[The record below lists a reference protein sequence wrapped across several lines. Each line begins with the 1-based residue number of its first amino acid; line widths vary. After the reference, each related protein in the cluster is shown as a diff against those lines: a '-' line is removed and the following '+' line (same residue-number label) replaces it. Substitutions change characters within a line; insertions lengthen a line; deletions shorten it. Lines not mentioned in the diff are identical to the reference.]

1 MHLKDSHITPS
12 PDNAAESQTDLPPL
26 PSAVA
31 PEVPLPEVPLPLPQA
46 TPEPP
51 LPEIPLPP
59 PPATPEPPLPEIPLP
74 PPPATP
80 EPPLPEIPL
89 PPPPVTLP
97 SNSGQ
102 KKQLS
107 WLIPTAV
114 VILAAGGCLGYYLYT
129 EKKAFAEQTV
139 QLEKDTEALSETI
152 TLLHQKQEEARKGNQ
167 TKLLKEKENIRLL
180 ETLQKKEK
188 AVEQIRQKHNSVLA
202 EQSNA
207 IKRIEAL
214 EKELGEST
222 RNNIEIPR
230 NRGNFVECVNSSTVK
245 APMINPPCP
254 ETDKSLL
261 QNSLA
266 YLRARKQGTA
276 AALSDHF
283 APYCNYQ
290 YANNREVSREI
301 VINEIRKFWNKWPQR
316 NYRLLEVAYKNNH
329 VEIIYIYKYADQRGR
344 SLQGYAK
351 EIWETNSSGQ
361 IIHWREELNSKTPP
375 AASEDHRI
383 ISKNN

>member
-1 MHLKDSHITPS
+1 M
-12 PDNAAESQTDLPPL
+12 
-26 PSAVA
+26 
-31 PEVPLPEVPLPLPQA
+31 
-46 TPEPP
+46 
-51 LPEIPLPP
+51 PEIPLS
-59 PPATPEPPLPEIPLP
+59 L
-74 PPPATP
+74 
-80 EPPLPEIPL
+80 
-89 PPPPVTLP
+89 PPVTLP

-230 NRGNFVECVNSSTVK
+230 NGGNFVECVNSSTVK

-254 ETDKSLL
+254 GNRQEPVTKQPCLPKGTQTRNRRCAFRSLCPLL
-261 QNSLA
+261 QLPVRQQSGSFQGNS
-266 YLRARKQGTA
+266 
-276 AALSDHF
+276 
-283 APYCNYQ
+283 
-290 YANNREVSREI
+290 
-301 VINEIRKFWNKWPQR
+301 
-316 NYRLLEVAYKNNH
+316 YK
-329 VEIIYIYKYADQRGR
+329 
-344 SLQGYAK
+344 
-351 EIWETNSSGQ
+351 
-361 IIHWREELNSKTPP
+361 
-375 AASEDHRI
+375 
-383 ISKNN
+383 

>member
-1 MHLKDSHITPS
+1 MHLKDSHIPPS

-26 PSAVA
+26 PSAG
-31 PEVPLPEVPLPLPQA
+31 
-46 TPEPP
+46 TPEPT
-51 LPEIPLPP
+51 LPEIPFPPPPAIPEPSLPEVTLPP
-59 PPATPEPPLPEIPLP
+59 PPATPEPSLPEVTLP
-74 PPPATP
+74 PPPAIP
-80 EPPLPEIPL
+80 EPSLPEVPL
-89 PPPPVTLP
+89 PPPPVTPP

-102 KKQLS
+102 KNQLS
-107 WLIPTAV
+107 WLIPAAV
-114 VILAAGGCLGYYLYT
+114 AILAAGGGLSYYLHT

-139 QLEKDTEALSETI
+139 QLEKDAEALSETI
-152 TLLHQKQEEARKGNQ
+152 TLLRQKQEEARKGNQ
-167 TKLLKEKENIRLL
+167 TKLLKEKENSRLL
-180 ETLQKKEK
+180 ETLQK

-207 IKRIEAL
+207 TKRIEAL
-214 EKELGEST
+214 EKELGAIT
-222 RNNIEIPR
+222 RNNIGIP
-230 NRGNFVECVNSSTVK
+230 GNSVERVNSSTVK
-245 APMINPPCP
+245 PPIINPPCP

-261 QNSLA
+261 QTSLA

-276 AALSDHF
+276 TALADHF

-290 YANNREVSREI
+290 YANNREVSKEI
-301 VINEIRKFWNKWPQR
+301 VINDVRKFWNKWPQR

-329 VEIIYIYKYADQRGR
+329 VEIIYIYKYAGQRGR

-351 EIWETNSSGQ
+351 EIWETNSIGQ

-375 AASEDHRI
+375 AASEGYRI

>member
-31 PEVPLPEVPLPLPQA
+31 PEVPLPEVPLPLP
-46 TPEPP
+46 
-51 LPEIPLPP
+51 
-59 PPATPEPPLPEIPLP
+59 PATPEPPLPEIPLP

-89 PPPPVTLP
+89 SLPPVTLP

-114 VILAAGGCLGYYLYT
+114 VILATGGCLGYYLYT

-230 NRGNFVECVNSSTVK
+230 NGGNFVECVNSSTVK

-375 AASEDHRI
+375 AASEGHRI

>member
-1 MHLKDSHITPS
+1 MHLKDSHIPPS

-26 PSAVA
+26 PSAG
-31 PEVPLPEVPLPLPQA
+31 
-46 TPEPP
+46 TPEPT
-51 LPEIPLPP
+51 LPEIPFPPPPAIPEPSLPEVTLPP
-59 PPATPEPPLPEIPLP
+59 PPATPEPSLPEVTLP
-74 PPPATP
+74 PPPAIP
-80 EPPLPEIPL
+80 EPSLPEVPL
-89 PPPPVTLP
+89 PPPPVTPP

-102 KKQLS
+102 KNQLS
-107 WLIPTAV
+107 WLIPAAV
-114 VILAAGGCLGYYLYT
+114 AILAAGGGLSYYLHT

-139 QLEKDTEALSETI
+139 QLEKDAEALSETI
-152 TLLHQKQEEARKGNQ
+152 TLLRQKQEEARKGNQ
-167 TKLLKEKENIRLL
+167 TKLLKEKENSRLL

-207 IKRIEAL
+207 TKRIEAL
-214 EKELGEST
+214 EKELGAIT
-222 RNNIEIPR
+222 RNNIGIP
-230 NRGNFVECVNSSTVK
+230 GNSVERVNSSTVK
-245 APMINPPCP
+245 PPIINPPCP

-261 QNSLA
+261 QTSLA

-276 AALSDHF
+276 TALADHF

-290 YANNREVSREI
+290 YANNREVSKEI
-301 VINEIRKFWNKWPQR
+301 VINDVRKFWNKWPQR

-329 VEIIYIYKYADQRGR
+329 VEIIYIYKYAGQRGR

-351 EIWETNSSGQ
+351 EIWETNSIGQ

-375 AASEDHRI
+375 AASEGYRI